1 MNWPQIFL
9 GCFVIGFVFSVMS
22 FALSALGLHVHP
34 HLPFMHHPHVPHA
47 PQASSSSGV
56 SPLNM
61 ATTMAFLAWF
71 GGTGYLLTSRFG
83 WVAFPALGVAA
94 VSGLIG
100 AALVFWVM
108 AHVLWSPHENMQVAD
123 SAHRRRARPGESADP
138 AGWYRR
144 GHLLE
149 WRRQAIVRRTQR
161 RRSAHRERRGS
172 GRDGVRARHRVGT
185 PVGRPG
191 GRGKRGPLSATLPAT
206 ARRGACPWNRQR
218 ARPAARPKDAERAS
232 TRPERAVEAA
242 RERACTEGPA
252 GPNPTKHAASELR
265 ERATRPDARRRQR
278 RASERARGVRRAE
291 AHGRRQRASCA
302 SEPRDRSAPAK
313 RRARE
318 RVGGS
323 GGAKPPGN

>member
-34 HLPFMHHPHVPHA
+34 HLPFVHHPHVPHA

-138 AGWYRR
+138 AGRYRR

-172 GRDGVRARHRVGT
+172 GRHGVRARHRVGA

-206 ARRGACPWNRQR
+206 ARGAQPHGTGSEREGGR
-218 ARPAARPKDAERAS
+218 RARPKDTERAS
-232 TRPERAVEAA
+232 
-242 RERACTEGPA
+242 
-252 GPNPTKHAASELR
+252 HA
-265 ERATRPDARRRQR
+265 TGARRRSGA
-278 RASERARGVRRAE
+278 RASVQGVRQ
-291 AHGRRQRASCA
+291 G
-302 SEPRDRSAPAK
+302 EP
-313 RRARE
+313 
-318 RVGGS
+318 
-323 GGAKPPGN
+323 